1 MISPK
6 KTIKII
12 NPYYG
17 KWPVW
22 FPMFLLACGHN
33 PKFQFVIPTDCDI
46 PNKFPKNVQFIK
58 STLSDFEELAS
69 STLNF
74 PVSLSRPYK
83 MCDFR
88 PAFGLMYKDI
98 LRDADFWGHCDLDVI
113 WGDIGKIITD
123 DVLDSNDI
131 ISSREDRISGH
142 FTLYRNTPLINNAFR
157 AHPIWEKA
165 MRSDTSY
172 YFDEVGM
179 TEVFKK
185 YRASIEGNPS
195 LNIFWPKYQFNW
207 VDPSSHG
214 HTPAVTPKVLNKW
227 IWQGGKTYQVL
238 NNGELGEV
246 MYLNF
251 MSWKKTLKH
260 CFIDYGET
268 YQKIY
273 LSYSHF
279 GPKETKLPAQI
290 GPIQLYKLIPKQFI

>member
-131 ISSREDRISGH
+131 I
-142 FTLYRNTPLINNAFR
+142 
-157 AHPIWEKA
+157 
-165 MRSDTSY
+165 
-172 YFDEVGM
+172 
-179 TEVFKK
+179 
-185 YRASIEGNPS
+185 
-195 LNIFWPKYQFNW
+195 
-207 VDPSSHG
+207 
-214 HTPAVTPKVLNKW
+214 
-227 IWQGGKTYQVL
+227 
-238 NNGELGEV
+238 
-246 MYLNF
+246 
-251 MSWKKTLKH
+251 
-260 CFIDYGET
+260 
-268 YQKIY
+268 
-273 LSYSHF
+273 
-279 GPKETKLPAQI
+279 
-290 GPIQLYKLIPKQFI
+290 